1 MVAAAVIG
9 AGALAAGATA
19 YAGNQAASATQAGA
33 NTAADA
39 QRAALAQ
46 QKELAQPYT
55 DLGKSAIDKYKALLG
70 IGPSGSEGIEST
82 LQNLPGYQF
91 QKTEGNDATKA
102 ALSAQGLSLSGNA
115 AEALDKF
122 NSGLADSTYSQ
133 YLQELQNPVQIGQ
146 AAAAGQAANVG
157 QGATNLGNI
166 AVNQGNT
173 LAGIDANTIAGITKA
188 AGNTANSLI
197 TNQTLQNLN
206 GGGGVYGPGG
216 AFNTPGL
223 N

>member
-9 AGALAAGATA
+9 AGALAAVGTVA
-19 YAGNQAASATQAGA
+19 AGSAAANATQSAA
-33 NTAADA
+33 NTASNA
-39 QRAALAQ
+39 QMAALAQ

-70 IGPSGSEGIEST
+70 IGPSGSAGVQST
-82 LQNLPGYQF
+82 LESLPGYQF
-91 QKTEGNDATKA
+91 QKTQGNDATKA
-102 ALSAQGLSLSGNA
+102 SLSAQGLSLSGNA

-146 AAAAGQAANVG
+146 AAAAGQAANIG
-157 QGATNLGNI
+157 AGATNLGNI
-166 AVNQGNT
+166 AIDQGNNI
-173 LAGIDANTIAGITKA
+173 ANIDANTIAGLTKT
-188 AGNTANSLI
+188 AGNTANQLI
-197 TNQTLQNLN
+197 TLNTLKNA
-206 GGGGVYGPGG
+206 GGGVYGAGG
-216 AFNTPGL
+216 AGDVPGL